1 VKWAGE
7 KKAGMICD
15 VPVIHPDLYPTIL
28 EMAGLPLLPKQHVD
42 GKSMVPLLQGK
53 STINRDAIYW
63 HFPHYSN
70 HGMQSP
76 GGAVRYKNWKLLE
89 YYENNTV
96 QLFDLD
102 KDLGELH
109 DLAKE
114 QPAKAKELRDM
125 LHKWRK
131 EVGAKMMAPNP
142 DYVAGKEPWKGFE
155 YSIPPGTKR
164 GNN

>member
-1 VKWAGE
+1 
-7 KKAGMICD
+7 M
-15 VPVIHPDLYPTIL
+15 
-28 EMAGLPLLPKQHVD
+28 D
-42 GKSMVPLLQGK
+42 GKSMVPLLKGK

-76 GGAVRYKNWKLLE
+76 GGAIRYKNWKLLE

-109 DLAKE
+109 DLSRIQQAKV
-114 QPAKAKELRDM
+114 KELTDM

-131 EVGAKMMAPNP
+131 EVGAKMMTPNP
-142 DYVAGKEPWKGFE
+142 NYVAGKEPWKGFE
-155 YSIPPGTKR
+155 YAIPPGTKR